1 MPRLVSDHPDGGT
14 PVHDLVSGNA
24 KKEAGDSVSTGTGGS
39 DRSCSG
45 TKDEEATSTH
55 YDSPAAMTKPS
66 LALAFGQ
73 SPSSFTYASQLRS
86 AYSFAGEPLPRSAFG
101 PASACDAG
109 EDRPCWGSLAG
120 AYAAAKQAYGGGA
133 RVACPQPNLA
143 PGTSFLAEV
152 ALRAHENYLRDSQPV
167 PAPRPAPGPEDF
179 ARDTWYPDRTCWEPH
194 RRGAVG
200 LDELAAGVQR
210 RQADQWIY
218 AKTRPHTPPPLL
230 ANQSVKW
237 RSLVLPV
244 LSSKVTVGDIR
255 KLFQEYAVK
264 SVKVVQGRRT
274 GFVNF
279 GTHEDAACALLQA
292 QRGELVLGGQRLHA
306 AWAKRNADSTR
317 VRLGRRAGGDED
329 SE

>member
-1 MPRLVSDHPDGGT
+1 MPRLVSDGGT
-14 PVHDLVSGNA
+14 PVHDLVPGNA

-45 TKDEEATSTH
+45 TKDEEATSTQ
-55 YDSPAAMTKPS
+55 YDSPAAMTKPAFE
-66 LALAFGQ
+66 LDFGQ
-73 SPSSFTYASQLRS
+73 SPSSFTYADRLRS
-86 AYSFAGEPLPRSAFG
+86 AYSFAGEPLPHSAFG
-101 PASACDAG
+101 PPSGRDA

-120 AYAAAKQAYGGGA
+120 AYAACKQAYGGGG
-133 RVACPQPNLA
+133 RVAYPAPNLA
-143 PGTSFLAEV
+143 PGTNFLAEV
-152 ALRAHENYLRDSQPV
+152 ALRAHENPLREPV
-167 PAPRPAPGPEDF
+167 PARPRQATGPENF
-179 ARDTWYPDRTCWEPH
+179 AHDTWYPDRTCWEPH
-194 RRGAVG
+194 RRGAFG
-200 LDELAAGVQR
+200 LDEIAAGVQR

-218 AKTRPHTPPPLL
+218 AAKRPHTPPPLL
-230 ANQSVKW
+230 ANQSAKW

-317 VRLGRRAGGDED
+317 VRLGRRGGGDD